1 MSVLTRAALL
11 GLATGARSTSGL
23 TALALSHPS
32 RAGVLGNRWTRRLAG
47 TAAAGEF
54 VGDKLPQT
62 PSRLQPEGLAP
73 RLILGA
79 VSGAILTHREGG
91 NRNRALQAGALGLLG
106 AAAGSRLGVSWRQLA
121 AGRVTNGASHSA
133 RSKLAGQDGRKRYAD
148 LPGALIEDALCAAV
162 ARYASRRR

>member
-1 MSVLTRAALL
+1 MSVLTRAMLL

-23 TALALSHPS
+23 TALSLTATSG
-32 RAGVLGNRWTRRLAG
+32 ALGNRWSQRLAR

-73 RLILGA
+73 RLVLGA
-79 VSGAILTHREGG
+79 LTGALLNHREGG
-91 NRNRALQAGALGLLG
+91 SRNRALLAGALGVLG
-106 AAAGSRLGVSWRQLA
+106 ATAGSRLGVSWRQQA
-121 AGRVTNGASHSA
+121 TRRFG
-133 RSKLAGQDGRKRYAD
+133 KD
-148 LPGALIEDALCAAV
+148 LPGALIEDAWSAAA

>member
-11 GLATGARSTSGL
+11 GLATGGRSTAGL
-23 TALALSHPS
+23 TALALSHS
-32 RAGVLGNRWTRRLAG
+32 AATGALGSRWTRRLTG

-73 RLILGA
+73 RLVLGA
-79 VSGAILTHREGG
+79 LTGAVLSHREGG
-91 NRNRALQAGALGLLG
+91 NRNRALLAGALGLLG
-106 AAAGSRLGVSWRQLA
+106 ATAGSRMGVSWRQLA
-121 AGRVTNGASHSA
+121 SRRFGR
-133 RSKLAGQDGRKRYAD
+133 D
-148 LPGALIEDALCAAV
+148 LPGALIEDAWCAAA

>member
-11 GLATGARSTSGL
+11 GLASGARSTSGL
-23 TALALSHPS
+23 AALALSNPS
-32 RAGVLGNRWTRRLAG
+32 TAGLLGSRWTRRLAG

-54 VGDKLPQT
+54 VGDKLPQA

-91 NRNRALQAGALGLLG
+91 SRNRAVLAGALGLLG
-106 AAAGSRLGVSWRQLA
+106 ATAGSRLGVSWRRLA
-121 AGRVTNGASHSA
+121 ARRFGNDPSRSTRSDSA
-133 RSKLAGQDGRKRYAD
+133 RQDRRNRYAD
-148 LPGALIEDALCAAV
+148 LPGALIEDAYCAIA
-162 ARYASRRR
+162 ARYASRRG